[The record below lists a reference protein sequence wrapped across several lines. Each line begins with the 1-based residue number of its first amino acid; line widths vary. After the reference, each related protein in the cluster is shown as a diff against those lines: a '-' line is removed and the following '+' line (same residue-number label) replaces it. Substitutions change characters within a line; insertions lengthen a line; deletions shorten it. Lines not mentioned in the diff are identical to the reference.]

1 MFFSLYKLIAQHW
14 TFKIFIKGERNR
26 PQSQKRTIVSYC
38 GTALGHFQSWSTQQR
53 LHSQE
58 SHRVS
63 FWDRWLSLPLTG
75 APGLQRLKILICLGC
90 VQGVSQG
97 LCLLPAPFVCRLLP
111 PPPPPFRCFLVRTLI
126 SEKVMPLEAAL
137 WWWGRRGWFLKSH
150 CVGSPALPLAVCV
163 TTG

>member
-38 GTALGHFQSWSTQQR
+38 HTALGHFQSWSTQQR

-58 SHRVS
+58 SH
-63 FWDRWLSLPLTG
+63 SL
-75 APGLQRLKILICLGC
+75 ILRK
-90 VQGVSQG
+90 VA
-97 LCLLPAPFVCRLLP
+97 LPAPRWCTWAPKTQDFDLP
-111 PPPPPFRCFLVRTLI
+111 GMCPGCVPGPLPPPSALCLSAASSPPPPPFRCFLVRTLI